1 MTNWSVMRDYIQL
14 SFKEITVEPSLV
26 ELYAGVRD
34 EAGSRVYHSSIVT
47 YKDVRQRIAV
57 VENGFKP
64 QESEEICK
72 STVDNSPISPL
83 HTFEL

>member
-14 SFKEITVEPSLV
+14 SFKEITVD
-26 ELYAGVRD
+26 LYAGVRD

>member
-14 SFKEITVEPSLV
+14 SFKEITVD
-26 ELYAGVRD
+26 LYAGVRD
-34 EAGSRVYHSSIVT
+34 EARSRVYHSSIVT

-57 VENGFKP
+57 IKNGFKP
-64 QESEEICK
+64 QESEVICK
-72 STVDNSPISPL
+72 STVDKSPISPL